1 MKLIRL
7 VTEDST
13 GLFNNTFNEDLLV
26 KPNSKLALQSLSI
39 ETLNNVI
46 DIDSSNDEIQFQVSN
61 GFLKTARLSHASYN
75 RNNYNDLLIDI
86 QNALNNET
94 GYLDPTDVIRRN
106 FGLEWK
112 SEIDTNKKVS
122 VAYEIGVNGDYEDK
136 FNIPADKLEF
146 VTSLGRRV
154 LRPQAGQPN
163 NTDND
168 RSALFDTF
176 ISRGCS
182 FIRGRTHKYGNT
194 LGLGQR
200 SNGYIVGLSKT
211 NITALQPNEIT
222 DAMINYAIHV
232 TCTNANVRRYYYIID
247 GVSTISGTLPNFNGD
262 GDVNNDYQEV
272 MINFNKVTANVYQN
286 GDPIPIPIFEAAYTA
301 GEKLYPFIIFRG
313 TNCEINSIRTIPSP
327 YGAVTQGSEIS
338 ELAAPPQPQRNAG
351 DNFIE
356 FSQSLGEF
364 LGFQN
369 PRRPQNGFIN
379 AVEVNYT
386 AGTLFEATDIADAFV
401 IELLNLRCESYDGL
415 KQQRKNILA
424 VVPKSNQGGELIYE
438 TNTPFFIDLN
448 NAKEILLRNIKIRV
462 VRPDYSEIRLL
473 GTATMVL
480 LLDDK

>member
-94 GYLDPTDVIRRN
+94 GYLDPTDIIRRN

-112 SEIDTNKKVS
+112 AEIDTNKKVS

-146 VTSLGRRV
+146 VTNLTRRV
-154 LRPQAGQPN
+154 LRPQAGQPSDAN
-163 NTDND
+163 ND
-168 RSALFDTF
+168 RSALFDTY

-182 FIRGRTHKYGNT
+182 FIRARTHKYAT
-194 LGLGQR
+194 VLAPPRQ
-200 SNGYIVGLSKT
+200 NGYIIGLSKT
-211 NITALQPNEIT
+211 NISALQPNELT
-222 DAMINYAIHV
+222 DAMLSYGIAV
-232 TCTNANVRRYYYIID
+232 TCLNNARRYYTVAD
-247 GVSTISGTLPNFNGD
+247 GVYTLSATLPNFNGD

-272 MINFNKVTANVYQN
+272 MINFNKVTANIYQN
-286 GDPIPIPIFEAAYTA
+286 GDPIPVPLFDAAYTA
-301 GEKLYPFIIFRG
+301 GEKLYPFIVFRG
-313 TNCEINSIRTIPSP
+313 TNGEINSIRTIPSP
-327 YGAVTQGSEIS
+327 YGAVTQGSEII